1 MVSFQLHIICSKSSY
16 PLQNTWLRIEWILG
30 ERLMYEMYINKKVL
44 LKNMQ
49 NVCPNLKFVLNS
61 VRYKTNSEYIQTP
74 ISFVEL

>member
-1 MVSFQLHIICSKSSY
+1 
-16 PLQNTWLRIEWILG
+16 
-30 ERLMYEMYINKKVL
+30 MYSNKKVL
-44 LKNMQ
+44 LKKMQ